1 MCTVLSGNQIK
12 EYIRKGLISI
22 NPYNP
27 DRVQPNTYDVGL
39 STKLYDEQGNL
50 VRDTKPIII
59 KPKEFL
65 LGYTPEYFKFSKE
78 VAGILHTRSSIGRMG
93 LFSNN
98 AGLIDAGWE
107 GQITY
112 ELFNASD
119 NVVVLDPNEPIAQVS
134 FHPVKNADPYN
145 GVYNGQTLATPS
157 KLLKYHKGTCSICR

>member
-1 MCTVLSGNQIK
+1 MLSGNQIK

-112 ELFNASD
+112 ELFNASN
-119 NVVVLDPNEPIAQVS
+119 NVVVLGRTNQLHGEFP
-134 FHPVKNADPYN
+134 PVKCRPYN
-145 GVYNGQTLATPS
+145 GSTMDKPLQHLQTTQIP
-157 KLLKYHKGTCSICR
+157 